1 MKNSHRVFQRAKLG
15 ALTAAALVLAALTR
29 TTDAKASPT
38 APEKALADP
47 EIVQYVLDADKYE
60 QQASAAAKSAAST
73 PAVREL
79 AEQLGMEHSSLDQEF
94 KSLGLAG
101 SASDLDAKLAAS
113 SQQRLAW
120 LRGMTGEQFEET
132 YADYEVNFHK
142 SLLDTLDQVLL
153 RDAKDNGLQARLQE
167 LRDKTEMHLADA
179 EQVKEITDQRRWLR
193 DSP

>member
-1 MKNSHRVFQRAKLG
+1 
-15 ALTAAALVLAALTR
+15 
-29 TTDAKASPT
+29 
-38 APEKALADP
+38 
-47 EIVQYVLDADKYE
+47 
-60 QQASAAAKSAAST
+60 
-73 PAVREL
+73 
-79 AEQLGMEHSSLDQEF
+79 
-94 KSLGLAG
+94 
-101 SASDLDAKLAAS
+101 
-113 SQQRLAW
+113 
-120 LRGMTGEQFEET
+120 MTGEQFEET